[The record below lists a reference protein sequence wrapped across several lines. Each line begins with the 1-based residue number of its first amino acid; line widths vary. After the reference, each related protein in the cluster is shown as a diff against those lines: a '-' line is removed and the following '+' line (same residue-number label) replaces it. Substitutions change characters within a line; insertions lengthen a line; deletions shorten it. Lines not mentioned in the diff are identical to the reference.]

1 MARDEHLSS
10 WWASSS
16 SAPKRHGTITVR
28 ELTAGPEVSKVGFGV
43 ASLPPQLVVLK
54 KVTMKSWAAEQQL
67 TAGDVLLELNGLQT
81 SEMSK
86 AQFLSLMETRPLCFK
101 FVINPLKNRQLHES
115 SQEEEGETD
124 YAIYAGPGETP
135 FVASCSSTASEP
147 EKAESLQ
154 EEGQVS
160 KTRQSLSDWYLEQE
174 QEAAPDLIGRK
185 GSVGSWYLDGQRPS
199 DGQSRLTSH
208 HRLSASVPLTGDES
222 ELGSLL
228 QAALEKEDLES
239 LLQAIIKAQAE
250 GIMADLVDVA
260 RLKASHLQQRLAR
273 LATAAAF

>member
-1 MARDEHLSS
+1 MARDDHLSS
-10 WWASSS
+10 WWASSP

-67 TAGDVLLELNGLQT
+67 TAGDVLLELNGLQM
-81 SEMSK
+81 SEMSRP
-86 AQFLSLMETRPLCFK
+86 QFLSLMETRPLCFK

-115 SQEEEGETD
+115 PQEAEEGETD
-124 YAIYAGPGETP
+124 YAGKTP
-135 FVASCSSTASEP
+135 PVSSCSSTASASDD
-147 EKAESLQ
+147 EKADDTTLQ
-154 EEGQVS
+154 EGQV
-160 KTRQSLSDWYLEQE
+160 KTRQSLSDWYLEQD
-174 QEAAPDLIGRK
+174 EAASDLTGRK

-199 DGQSRLTSH
+199 DGQSRLPSH
-208 HRLSASVPLTGDES
+208 HRLRASVPLTGDES

-250 GIMADLVDVA
+250 GILADLVDVA
-260 RLKASHLQQRLAR
+260 RSKASQLQQRLAQ

>member
-1 MARDEHLSS
+1 MARDDLSS
-10 WWASSS
+10 WWASSA

-67 TAGDVLLELNGLQT
+67 TAGDVLLELNGLQM
-81 SEMSK
+81 SEMSRP
-86 AQFLSLMETRPLCFK
+86 QFLSLMETRPLCFK
-101 FVINPLKNRQLHES
+101 FVINPLKSRQLHES
-115 SQEEEGETD
+115 PEEEQEEGETD
-124 YAIYAGPGETP
+124 DAGETP
-135 FVASCSSTASEP
+135 PVASCSSTASASD
-147 EKAESLQ
+147 AERADDTTLQ
-154 EEGQVS
+154 EGQVT

-174 QEAAPDLIGRK
+174 ATVKDLTARK
-185 GSVGSWYLDGQRPS
+185 GSVSSWYLDGQRPS

-260 RLKASHLQQRLAR
+260 RSKASQLQQRLAR
-273 LATAAAF
+273 LGKEAAAF